1 MLELTLKT
9 ANNAEE
15 SRELRIR
22 LHEPT
27 RNPPDQQWPWSI
39 TVEVDGRT
47 TTTYGMDPLDAIENG
62 ARHAAI
68 LVREG
73 HGTTDPPL
81 EPRKS

>member
-1 MLELTLKT
+1 MLELIFKT
-9 ANNAEE
+9 TKNGEE
-15 SRELRIR
+15 PRDLRIR

-27 RNPPDQQWPWSI
+27 RNPLDQQWPWSI
-39 TVEVDGRT
+39 AVEVDGRT

-73 HGTTDPPL
+73 HGVTDPPL